1 MAPGALRSREQAQDA
16 LRRAAA
22 EFERV
27 MRPHTLAAMLCQA
40 LYEQLRSAAERS
52 GHPGLELSL
61 VTGYGQMAETDVVT
75 DLWAVSRDRLSLD
88 EFVLRY
94 GYHGPEEGELSSRI
108 WRLDRSPLEGL
119 LAAYRE
125 MGEDRDPRAIE
136 RSRGHERRRAEAE
149 LFGALPAPQRAAAQ
163 LVARLAARFI
173 PLRGTGKAAFLQC
186 VDVARAAAQAIGE
199 EMTAAGQLD
208 DPRDVFMFTVP
219 ELLGARAPLP
229 AVAERRAIHDEYRRL
244 EIPDLFNGV
253 PVPFPGGATYTAPD
267 AGAVITGTPVSS
279 GVVEGV
285 ARLVLDQSHDDALQP
300 GEGGPTSHRGDRR
313 PRAGHTMRDRNPQ
326 RDSPDPHRRPATGR
340 RRQGRGPRREHRRTR
355 SADRTS
361 RPTDEQSTE
370 ERARHG
376 QQQTLGA
383 KGTASEGPG
392 GR

>member
-1 MAPGALRSREQAQDA
+1 
-16 LRRAAA
+16 
-22 EFERV
+22 
-27 MRPHTLAAMLCQA
+27 
-40 LYEQLRSAAERS
+40 
-52 GHPGLELSL
+52 
-61 VTGYGQMAETDVVT
+61 MAETDVVT

-88 EFVLRY
+88 EFVLRH
-94 GYHGPEEGELSSRI
+94 GYHGPEEGELSSRV

-125 MGEDRDPRAIE
+125 MGEDRDPRAVE
-136 RSRGHERRRAEAE
+136 RSRGHERRRAEGE

-244 EIPDLFNGV
+244 DIPDLFNGV
-253 PVPFPGGATYTAPD
+253 PEPFPGGATYTAPD

-285 ARLVLDQSHDDALQP
+285 ARLRLLELGEILVCRRRPGWAPMMLPGARDRHRRPDQP
-300 GEGGPTSHRGDRR
+300 RGDRR
-313 PRAGHTMRDRNPQ
+313 PRARHPMRDRHPQ